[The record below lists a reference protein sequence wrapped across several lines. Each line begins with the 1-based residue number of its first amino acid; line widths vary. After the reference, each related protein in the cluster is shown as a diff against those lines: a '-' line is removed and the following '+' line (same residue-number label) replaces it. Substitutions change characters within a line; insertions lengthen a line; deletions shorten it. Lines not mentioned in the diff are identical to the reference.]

1 MSIGII
7 CIVYQLFHELDIS
20 SRCSNQSC
28 TVSHSN
34 WLYQQVHVTL
44 PQSPN
49 VDEGHERSPPVTV
62 IFAEDDDFTSMF
74 VEDFL
79 PNLPVRRMPV
89 PTASYQSTAAVRAPS
104 SAIPRPTATAAGP
117 PRQNSEVIELLD
129 DDD

>member
-1 MSIGII
+1 MSLIFLLGAQINLA
-7 CIVYQLFHELDIS
+7 LFHTPTGSIN
-20 SRCSNQSC
+20 R
-28 TVSHSN
+28 
-34 WLYQQVHVTL
+34 YM
-44 PQSPN
+44 SPFHK
-49 VDEGHERSPPVTV
+49 VLMLMKAMMRSPPVTV